1 LDYDIFYF
9 IDYSIM
15 VTEIDYFQ
23 RSEVSNSKLK
33 KLDDLMNGREPLD
46 NPEFYKF
53 GSLHDA
59 VITEEYKVNYLNLRV
74 LDEQY
79 THEDFAKVKL
89 MKESFFKD
97 DFCCKLHK
105 GSKFQHVSVNE
116 IKIVYRGFEFTL
128 DACCKWDGWKPPI
141 GWELKSTVATTQK
154 AFEEL
159 CIFFKYNRAGAWYM
173 DIAGI
178 DTYVMIGQ
186 SKKNPK
192 LPPFRKIVRR
202 GDDFY
207 LSGKEEYQ
215 ELAFK
220 YWSLINNFGI

>member
-1 LDYDIFYF
+1 
-9 IDYSIM
+9 M
-15 VTEIDYFQ
+15 AEIDYFQ
-23 RSEVSNSKLK
+23 RPEVSNSTLG
-33 KLDDLMNGREPLD
+33 KLDKLMKGEQELD
-46 NPEFYKF
+46 NPEYFKF
-53 GSLHDA
+53 GHLHDA
-59 VITEEYKVNYLNLRV
+59 VITEPEKVNYLNLRV
-74 LDEQY
+74 LDGQY
-79 THEDFAKVKL
+79 SQEDFAKVKL

-97 DFCCKLHK
+97 DFCTKLHK
-105 GSKFQHVSVNE
+105 GSKFQHISVNE
-116 IKIVYRGFEFTL
+116 IEITYRGFKFSLE
-128 DACCKWDGWKPPI
+128 ARCKWDGWKPPI

-159 CIFFKYNRAGAWYM
+159 CTYFHYNRAGAWYM

-207 LSGKEEYQ
+207 LSGKAEYE